1 MKNDTLDGVEKR
13 PKTSKILA
21 VKVIDFV
28 PGFIVKYAKFYWI
41 VQISYFFFFLFVLS
55 KILYVFRNFQKL
67 NGLFYTA

>member
-28 PGFIVKYAKFYWI
+28 PGFIVKYAKFYLI
-41 VQISYFFFFLFVLS
+41 VQISYFFFLFVLS